1 MKAITNAVLHPLR
14 RSPGEAAANPG
25 LLVCGGG
32 HTPHDVNVLQLRRL
46 LRVLVIIVQCKT
58 REPKKRSPE
67 RGLISRG
74 HTGSYLAGVQLEN
87 YPSTTL
93 PRIAGITGTTPKSF
107 FECDIDATTASVGDV
122 GSTRLRL

>member
-1 MKAITNAVLHPLR
+1 MRCDGINSDNKKKPR
-14 RSPGEAAANPG
+14 RSGVLPG
-25 LLVCGGG
+25 LPDSI
-32 HTPHDVNVLQLRRL
+32 TTRL
-46 LRVLVIIVQCKT
+46 GRTCPERHSAMQN
-58 REPKKRSPE
+58 EKKSPE